1 MSNYTYT
8 FPFDTCEKPH
18 KNGIAQPYSVCVN
31 LITCS
36 IVFYFLLKTTNSYN
50 FLLLFALLVFELF
63 HTFSHFIHI
72 KGKLLFT
79 ITHIAGFFVNIA
91 FLNFLYNYT
100 HVFPKLYYVIFLG
113 SILALDTFSFFHLS
127 FIYFVLTQ
135 ILLFVAILYYY
146 YPLLPKQIKNKI
158 HLILLTTVLIYMGFV
173 NEKINCNEMLK
184 TFPNFPFHIIIETLS
199 IIPIYLLSST
209 FYNLTYYKS

>member
-1 MSNYTYT
+1 MSDYT
-8 FPFDTCEKPH
+8 FPFDTCEKPN

-50 FLLLFALLVFELF
+50 FLLLFSLLVFELF

-72 KGKLLFT
+72 KGNLLFT
-79 ITHIAGFFVNIA
+79 ITHIAGFFVNIS
-91 FLNFLYNYT
+91 FFNFLYNYT
-100 HVFPKLYYVIFLG
+100 HTLPSTYYLLFLI
-113 SILALDTFSFFHLS
+113 SILALDAFSFIHLS

-146 YPLLPKQIKNKI
+146 YPLLPKQMKTKI
-158 HLILLTTVLIYMGFV
+158 LFILLTTALIYLGFV
-173 NEKINCNEMLK
+173 NEKINCKSML
-184 TFPNFPFHIIIETLS
+184 TAFPNFPFHVIIETVS

-209 FYNLTYYKS
+209 FYNLQYYKK